1 MPIVSGSVSTHGI
14 LYRMQTRRVI
24 VAVTGATGAVYARR
38 LLEQLRDCSDIET
51 HVIVSKAGALTIA
64 SELPEADRD
73 LESLADFAHSY
84 RNIGASIASGSYQT
98 EAMIVAPCSMNTL
111 AAVAGGLADNL
122 ITRCADVCLKER
134 RKVVLLTREAP
145 LSLIHLRNMVTV
157 TEAGGIIFPPVA
169 AFYAGL
175 NTLDDMVDQTVARVL
190 DVVGIDSAKVRR
202 WSGIAAN
209 LSSVGQKT

>member
-1 MPIVSGSVSTHGI
+1 
-14 LYRMQTRRVI
+14 MQTRRVV

-38 LLEQLRDCSDIET
+38 MLEQLRDCADIET
-51 HVIVSKAGALTIA
+51 HVIVSKAGTLTIA

-84 RNIGASIASGSYQT
+84 RNIGASIASGSFQT

-134 RKVVLLTREAP
+134 RKLVLLTREAP
-145 LSLIHLRNMVTV
+145 LSLIHLRNMAAV
-157 TEAGGIIFPPVA
+157 TEAGGIIYPPVA

-190 DVVGIDSAKVRR
+190 DVVGIDSAQLRR
-202 WSGIAAN
+202 WSGVAAA
-209 LSSVGQKT
+209 LR

>member
-1 MPIVSGSVSTHGI
+1 MS
-14 LYRMQTRRVI
+14 TRRVI

-38 LLEQLRDCSDIET
+38 LLEQLRECSDVET
-51 HVIVSKAGALTIA
+51 HIIVSKAGALTIA
-64 SELPEADRD
+64 SELPEQQRD
-73 LESLADFAHSY
+73 LDSLADYRHSY
-84 RNIGASIASGSYQT
+84 RNIGASIASGSFQT

-134 RKVVLLTREAP
+134 RRLVLLTREAP
-145 LSLIHLRNMVTV
+145 LSLVHLRNMASV

-175 NTLDDMVDQTVARVL
+175 STLDDMVDQTVARVL
-190 DVVGIDSAKVRR
+190 DVAGIESPNVRR
-202 WSGIAAN
+202 WSGVAEGLAEA
-209 LSSVGQKT
+209 GRRG